1 MLNDRLLFPA
11 LIFVKWFLCKGLF
24 ETNLNILWLNTKQ
37 TWFHLYQLRMW
48 TNAPFW
54 GRGVN
59 NCGFFPILPINKP
72 GPRLSKTDSVVGPLW
87 GITKIKTHNKIVWIY
102 HLLKWTNEKTA
113 KPFWSFVDCW
123 CVISH
128 ADEPVDNRA
137 STPPASAVERR

>member
-1 MLNDRLLFPA
+1 MTDCYFQLWSLLSDFSAQVCLTQIWIFLGWTLNRHDSTCINLDCKKA
-11 LIFVKWFLCKGLF
+11 LHFGGRV
-24 ETNLNILWLNTKQ
+24 
-37 TWFHLYQLRMW
+37 LR
-48 TNAPFW
+48 TGDFS
-54 GRGVN
+54 
-59 NCGFFPILPINKP
+59 PILPIKKP

-87 GITKIKTHNKIVWIY
+87 GIKKIKTRKKIVWIY